1 MNTNKKIAIVTDTN
15 SGMLPHE
22 GDEKEIFVLPMPF
35 VVDGEPKL
43 DGVDLSREDFYKSQ
57 RQNAAITTSQPSVGE
72 VSEFWRNILAN
83 YDEIVHIPTSSEL
96 SASFA
101 TAKNLAQ
108 DPEFAGKVFVVDN
121 HRISI
126 ALKRSAYDAAA
137 LRAKGFSSEEI
148 RNELEARQAEYS
160 LYFSLESMEYLKRG
174 GRISPAVAAIGQMLK
189 LRPVLR
195 VMNGK
200 LEKFALPRTLQKA
213 KDTMK
218 TAIQKD
224 LAEKFKGVPTEE
236 LELYLVHGETTTET
250 DGFMEELNKALPEFE
265 CKGNEMMS
273 LSVSCHTGPG
283 TFAVALLRV
292 IN

>member
-1 MNTNKKIAIVTDTN
+1 
-15 SGMLPHE
+15 MLPHE
-22 GDEKEIFVLPMPF
+22 GEENGIFVLPMPF
-35 VVDGEPKL
+35 VVDGERKL

-57 RQNAAITTSQPSVGE
+57 HANAAITTSQPSVGE
-72 VSEFWRNILAN
+72 VSEFWKNILES

-96 SASFA
+96 SAACA
-101 TAKNLAQ
+101 TAKNLAT

-126 ALKRSAYDAAA
+126 ALKCSAYDAAT

-148 RNELEARQAEYS
+148 RAELEARQSDYS

-195 VMNGK
+195 VFNGK

-213 KDTMK
+213 KDAMK
-218 TAIQKD
+218 TAVQKD
-224 LAEKFKGVPTEE
+224 LAEKFKDVPVNE

-250 DGFMEELNKALPEFE
+250 DGFLEDINKTFPSFT
-265 CKGNEMMS
+265 CNNDEMMS

-283 TFAVALLRV
+283 TFAIALVRV
-292 IN
+292 VK